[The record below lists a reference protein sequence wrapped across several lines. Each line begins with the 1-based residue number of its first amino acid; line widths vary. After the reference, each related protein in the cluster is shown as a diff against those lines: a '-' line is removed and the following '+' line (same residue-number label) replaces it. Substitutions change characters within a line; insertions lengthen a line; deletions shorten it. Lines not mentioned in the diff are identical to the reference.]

1 MTDKL
6 WKATERHIAKL
17 LGGERIPVN
26 STSGVECDISTPL
39 LSVEVKE
46 RKTLPES
53 LKSWMKQAEVNCE
66 PNKIA
71 TVVLHEKGKE
81 HSKDLVIM
89 RLKDF
94 CDLHGK

>member
-1 MTDKL
+1 MSDSL

-26 STSGVECDISTPL
+26 STSGKACDISTPL

-66 PNKIA
+66 AGKIA
-71 TVVLHEKGKE
+71 TVVLHEKNNP
-81 HSKDLVIM
+81 HDKDLVIM

-94 CDLHGK
+94 CELYGK